1 MISHKNIP
9 KTSGIYKI
17 TNTINNKCYI
27 GQAINLKNRIKG
39 HMRCFLKE
47 NNNYPVYKS
56 IRKHGIENFEVEI
69 LVQGNFSKSELN
81 DLEID
86 FIRLYNSNNLTFGY
100 NLTAGGGGVI
110 GYKHTEQHKEKMRYF
125 FLGKKMSIE

>member
-47 NNNYPVYKS
+47 NNNYPVQPRRHT
-56 IRKHGIENFEVEI
+56 RKFMI
-69 LVQGNFSKSELN
+69 
-81 DLEID
+81 
-86 FIRLYNSNNLTFGY
+86 
-100 NLTAGGGGVI
+100 
-110 GYKHTEQHKEKMRYF
+110 
-125 FLGKKMSIE
+125 